1 MACAA
6 PSTGRTRS
14 AGDSASR
21 AIGGPS
27 SAVKRGAARPALA
40 PPNRGRAV
48 FLAGVMVGLAVGA
61 ATALLLA
68 PRSGAETRQALRR
81 RGRRARTQA
90 SDAWEDLRLEPAK
103 TARALP
109 RKRRHAQSAGEV
121 DDPGV

>member
-48 FLAGVMVGLAVGA
+48 FLAGVMVGLADGA

-68 PRSGAETRQALRR
+68 PRTGAETRQALRR
-81 RGRRARTQA
+81 RGRRARTRGSA
-90 SDAWEDLRLEPAK
+90 AWEGPRLELAT
-103 TARALP
+103 TARAL
-109 RKRRHAQSAGEV
+109 RREPLHGPTAAEGAA
-121 DDPGV
+121 PA